1 MATFGGYDVVEEL
14 HRTPFGYVC
23 SARRQGSDA
32 NERAPEYVVKV
43 YEAPDTDGDGL
54 PGPDLNGAER
64 FVRRIRLQQK
74 LSQADARHWARIY
87 ELGDSGD
94 KPFYVTDYYP
104 RSAQKLIMGRVI
116 LGPAALHEIVSS
128 IAIALRELQDKCS
141 QSHGSLKPSNVL
153 IGGSGEVSGAKIV
166 LTDPAC
172 GESHGETEDGGDCHA
187 LGALLYQLV
196 LHRTFHNTAWP
207 VQDSEEWSSLGK
219 AADGWR
225 ELCNSLLNPDPAARP
240 DAAALDHSLAAL
252 APHGISV
259 KQITHLPSAAA
270 HKVPVKKIL
279 TGVMVLVFLA
289 AGGGGFLYFKQA
301 SAYSR
306 VRQARTTWIDALWND
321 KKTLIQ
327 FAALGGPVMEQSD
340 WDAIQLPDRPRSAA
354 DFSPVAIRHGQSA
367 EAVTNEV
374 HHRLQ
379 DVYEKAAAPLRDL
392 QKTFDHEGYAQAAG
406 YLDSVVA
413 APAPDDAHLPGAISA
428 RIALAEKL
436 KGSRP
441 GMGAATAAAL
451 DGFGKSGDKDLQSF
465 AATMRSAFGRECVLT
480 ADGWSGAPELDK
492 LAQQIASVQN
502 WPAGYDAA
510 RLHRE
515 EKLDP
520 DHVQVQDIKHWLAAV
535 NQYAWATP
543 TDAQRTAGQRLSAD
557 LTANAEQTRKEL
569 LRFLPPDEP
578 EIQKLDQERGAI
590 QKQIDQLAAGRFIK
604 KDLPAAFDTPAQKL
618 TEQIAS
624 LPSRYKYQPSDLV
637 TWFGQMQS
645 RHFNSPAAND
655 AWARWMKGRT
665 AANIDLAWKNQTTA
679 LAKAL
684 TDLESNT
691 FAVPPALDQEPWAT
705 PARQMAEQA
714 AANAIGRL
722 PAGATELTAD
732 QLTAAKTDFANW
744 CDEVTKLKQEHVK
757 LLKTMI
763 DATLIEQHDTRWS
776 AESDRKFWTSQVEAG
791 PFAPVMKLQLERIAA
806 VRAVL
811 AESSPEKLLDTVRT
825 GNRPEV
831 VIAAWTRLGPLRK
844 RAFPGPLTAKGVE
857 AWADVLAK
865 VDAASEKLP
874 PVRQATLQKQV
885 AQSGEAMWLLAIN
898 GAESPELLE
907 AASAAA
913 ARLRLTPDLTGL
925 SPLLRF
931 DLSLSDA
938 IRSSTAENV
947 SALSLQVAA
956 LPEWDRAALQQ
967 LAPGGDLVPATISKR
982 GYLWPGGETERKQ
995 KRQNLHMNSADQ
1007 IARANALIDDYQPQ
1021 AAKAALEGLS
1031 GPDVDA
1037 VRKQIEELEQ
1047 NAAAQLRQG
1056 NTYYSNHRYPLAFRE
1071 FQQAA
1076 HGGNA
1081 EAMLQ
1086 LGRIYRAG
1094 TGVPRNRNLELK
1106 FFRLAAAAGNVEAM
1120 GEVAATYFSFP
1131 QWPVDANSPEVAA
1144 WFKTGAETGNVN
1156 AMAGLAQI
1164 ALQMHDLKEAAA
1176 RLTEAEKKDKDRKQP
1191 HLGALMRQLAKLYEA
1206 RQDPAARRWF
1216 QAAAD
1221 RGDGEAQAW
1230 LRR

>member
-1 MATFGGYDVVEEL
+1 MATFGGYEVVEEL
-14 HRTPFGYVC
+14 YRTPFGYVC
-23 SARRQGSDA
+23 SARRQGSEA
-32 NERAPEYVVKV
+32 NGRAPEFIVKV
-43 YEAPDTDGDGL
+43 FEAPDTDGDGL
-54 PGPDLNGAER
+54 PGPDVNGAER
-64 FVRRIRLQQK
+64 FLRRIRLQQK
-74 LSQADARHWARIY
+74 LSQADARHWARVY

-94 KPFYVTDYYP
+94 KPFYVTDYYA
-104 RSAQKLIMGRVI
+104 RTAQKLIMGRVI
-116 LGPAALHEIVSS
+116 LGPAALHEIITS
-128 IAIALRELQDKCS
+128 IAIALRELQEKCS

-172 GESHGETEDGGDCHA
+172 GEPHGETEDGGDLHA

-196 LHRTFHNTAWP
+196 LHRPFHNTAWP
-207 VQDSEEWSSLGK
+207 VQDSEEWSTLGK

-225 ELCNSLLNPDPAARP
+225 ELCNGLLNPDPAARL
-240 DAAALDHSLAAL
+240 DAASLDRSLAAL

-279 TGVMVLVFLA
+279 IGLTVLVFLA

-301 SAYSR
+301 GAYSR
-306 VRQARTTWIDALWND
+306 VRQARAAWIDALWND
-321 KKTLIQ
+321 RKTLNQ
-327 FAALGGPVMEQSD
+327 FSALGGPVMQQSD
-340 WDAIQLPDRPRSAA
+340 WDAIQLPDRPRSPA
-354 DFSPVAIRHGQSA
+354 DFSLVALRRSQGA
-367 EAVTNEV
+367 EATMDQV
-374 HHRLQ
+374 HHRLL
-379 DVYEKAAAPLRDL
+379 DVYDKAAAPLRDL
-392 QKTFDHEGYAQAAG
+392 QKSFDHEGYAQAAG
-406 YLDSVVA
+406 YLGSVVA
-413 APAPDDAHLPGAISA
+413 APAPDEAHLPGAITA
-428 RIALAEKL
+428 RIALAQKL

-441 GMGAATAAAL
+441 GMSPATAAAL
-451 DGFGKSGDKDLQSF
+451 DGFGKSGDRDLQGF
-465 AATMRSAFGRECVLT
+465 AAAMRAAFGRECVLT

-502 WPAGYDAA
+502 WPTGYDAE

-515 EKLDP
+515 EKLDG
-520 DHVQVQDIKHWLAAV
+520 DHVQVQDIKRWLAAV

-543 TDAQRTAGQRLSAD
+543 TDAQRAAGQK
-557 LTANAEQTRKEL
+557 LTAQLTDIVEQVRKEL
-569 LRFLPPDEP
+569 LRFLPADGP
-578 EIQKLDQERGAI
+578 EVQKLDQERSAI
-590 QKQIDQLAAGRFIK
+590 QKQIDQLAAGQFIR
-604 KDLPAAFDTPAQKL
+604 KDLPEAFDGPAGKL

-624 LPSRYKYQPSDLV
+624 LPSRYKYQPSDLA

-645 RHFNSPAAND
+645 QHFNTPTANEV
-655 AWARWMKGRT
+655 WARWMKGRT
-665 AANIDLAWKNQTTA
+665 PANIDLGWKGQTA
-679 LAKAL
+679 VLAKTL

-691 FAVPPALDQEPWAT
+691 FAVPTGLDKEPWAI
-705 PARQMAEQA
+705 PSRQRAEEA
-714 AANAIGRL
+714 AAKALGQI
-722 PAGATELTAD
+722 PAGATELPPD
-732 QLTAAKTDFANW
+732 QLTPIKADFTNW
-744 CDEVTKLKQEHVK
+744 YDEVTKLKQEHER
-757 LLKTMI
+757 LLKTII
-763 DATLIEQHDTRWS
+763 DAAVIEQHDTRWS

-791 PFAPVMKLQLERIAA
+791 PFAPVMKLQLERIAT

-811 AESSPEKLLDTVRT
+811 AESAPEKLIDTVRT
-825 GNRPEV
+825 GNRAEV

-874 PVRQATLQKQV
+874 PVRQAALQKQV

-907 AASAAA
+907 AAGAAA
-913 ARLRLTPDLTGL
+913 AKLHLTPDLTGL
-925 SPLLRF
+925 SPVQRF

-938 IRSSTAENV
+938 IRSNTAKNV
-947 SALSLQVAA
+947 SALSSQIAA

-967 LAPGGDLVPATISKR
+967 LAARGDLVPTTISKR
-982 GYLWPGGETERKQ
+982 GYLWPDGETERKQ
-995 KRQNLHMNSADQ
+995 KRQNLHINSADQ
-1007 IARANALIDDYQPQ
+1007 IAKANALIEDYQPQ

-1031 GPDVDA
+1031 GPDVDS
-1037 VRKQIEELEQ
+1037 VKKQIEELEE

-1086 LGRIYRAG
+1086 LGRMYRAG
-1094 TGVPRNRNLELK
+1094 SGVPRNRNLELK
-1106 FFRLAAAAGNVEAM
+1106 FFRLAAAVGNVEAI
-1120 GEVAATYFSFP
+1120 GEVAVTYFSFP
-1131 QWPVDANSPEVAA
+1131 QWPVDADSPEVAA
-1144 WFKTGAETGNVN
+1144 WFKTGAEAGNVD

-1164 ALQMHDLKEAAA
+1164 ALQKHDLKEAAA
-1176 RLTEAEKKDKDRKQP
+1176 RLTDADAKDTDRKQP

-1206 RQDPAARRWF
+1206 RQDPAARKWF
-1216 QAAAD
+1216 QSAAD
-1221 RGDGEAQAW
+1221 RGDSEAQAW